1 MTLSQTCS
9 TTENRLMIPKP
20 KNAYGREITDIT
32 DNKLK
37 SNNYKTVKNRKNN
50 KKKAPACQTVSH

>member
-1 MTLSQTCS
+1 
-9 TTENRLMIPKP
+9 MIPKP

-37 SNNYKTVKNRKNN
+37 PNNKKTVKNRKTN
-50 KKKAPACQTVSH
+50 KKRA